1 MNLWKVHCNRLQ
13 VPSTVSVTL
22 RRAESVGAVMSL
34 CPLALQQG
42 MTLAWLRG
50 CGWGAKG
57 LWLLSCL
64 WSRPHV
70 SAAVDSFPQVSIG
83 CLLCWHRTGRG
94 FKKSKSWLCCHNRWP
109 LLVKDGYSNLIPA
122 KKENFFLIIQ
132 SVSLYRK
139 QLQQRAVV
147 CFSALFHRWV
157 CAVHVMDNGAFQ
169 SAALGAEGGWLDANC
184 NSPRTWLQIWL
195 ESLLT
200 NRGGACEWMSSEIA
214 WGTDSISLPLECYAP
229 AWDLYS
235 FPCVAGWNP
244 ESSRI
249 FVIAAPALPRC
260 SVHLPSLSPQLC
272 CYIF

>member
-70 SAAVDSFPQVSIG
+70 SATVDSFPQVSIG

-94 FKKSKSWLCCHNRWP
+94 FKESKSCLCCHNRWP

-139 QLQQRAVV
+139 QLQQRAVQSV
-147 CFSALFHRWV
+147 SQPSSTDECVSSMLWTMEHFSLQHLVLKGVDWMQIAT
-157 CAVHVMDNGAFQ
+157 
-169 SAALGAEGGWLDANC
+169 ALGPGCRYD
-184 NSPRTWLQIWL
+184 
-195 ESLLT
+195 
-200 NRGGACEWMSSEIA
+200 
-214 WGTDSISLPLECYAP
+214 
-229 AWDLYS
+229 
-235 FPCVAGWNP
+235 
-244 ESSRI
+244 
-249 FVIAAPALPRC
+249 
-260 SVHLPSLSPQLC
+260 
-272 CYIF
+272 